1 MALNQLSG
9 VNGMSGYSS
18 IVFQEAGSSTMSPNM
33 SVVVIGVIQLIG
45 TCTVTC
51 VLVDRLGRKVIQ
63 NVVSDHYQY

>member
-18 IVFQEAGSSTMSPNM
+18 IVFEEAGSMSPNM

-45 TCTVTC
+45 TCTVTN
-51 VLVDRLGRKVIQ
+51 LVDRLGRKVIQ

>member
-18 IVFQEAGSSTMSPNM
+18 IVFEEAGSMSPNM